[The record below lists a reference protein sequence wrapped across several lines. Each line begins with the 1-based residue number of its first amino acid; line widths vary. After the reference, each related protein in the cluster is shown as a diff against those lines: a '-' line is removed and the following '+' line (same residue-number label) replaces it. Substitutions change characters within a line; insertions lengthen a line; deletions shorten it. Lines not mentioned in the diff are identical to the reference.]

1 MCLNPRLSPTE
12 TNKTSKS
19 EIIKPGGPNTVKTV
33 HASIQVG
40 TPVLVVGGSGKAAD
54 IIADAWRIRN
64 RKVEV
69 SNTLIGEFEKLVKN
83 LLLQKAD
90 LEKKAQWQYVLE
102 EIIKASNGELQEKV
116 KNVVAK
122 YLGDQKEK

>member
-1 MCLNPRLSPTE
+1 M
-12 TNKTSKS
+12 
-19 EIIKPGGPNTVKTV
+19 KTV

-69 SNTLIGEFEKLVKN
+69 SHTLIDEFEKLVKN
-83 LLLQKAD
+83 LLIQKAD
-90 LEKKAQWQYVLE
+90 LEKKAQWQHVVE
-102 EIIKASNGELQEKV
+102 EIKASSGELQEKV
-116 KNVVAK
+116 KNVVSK
-122 YLGDQKEK
+122 YLGDQREKSVELMRQVIEIANSDNCWVK